1 MAVCELSQG
10 TIVADPAGKS
20 NVDEDLQEV
29 ARLIRERGQCDVV
42 LDFAAVDFVNSSHL
56 TGLLQLRKLLT
67 DSGSRLV
74 FCNVNRPIQGILS
87 ITGLDKVFQIADDR
101 SDALDLLHPAPAAP

>member
-10 TIVADPAGKS
+10 MVVADPAGKS
-20 NVDEDLQEV
+20 NVDEDLLEV
-29 ARLIRERGQCDVV
+29 AQSIRDRGRCDVI
-42 LDFAAVDFVNSSHL
+42 LDFVNVDFLNSSHL
-56 TGLLQLRKLLT
+56 TSLLQLRKLLT

-87 ITGLDKVFQIADDR
+87 ITGLDKVFQIAGDR
-101 SDALDLLHPAPAAP
+101 PDALDLLHSAPAAP